1 MMSFDDITVRSLPMG
16 RDLLIMVTGGE
27 AHIGAASTA
36 YYEDQ
41 ELQVQTS
48 IVPGHKEHTL
58 SVEMARQAAKV
69 LKRTVTLVMGIHYD
83 NLTKEEIMK
92 VSEIA
97 ESKFKDHLEQLTSE
111 VSQQ

>member
-1 MMSFDDITVRSLPMG
+1 MVNFDDITVRSLPMG
-16 RDLLIMVTGGE
+16 RDLLIMITGGE

-36 YYEDQ
+36 YYVDQ
-41 ELQVQTS
+41 EIQVQTS

-58 SVEMARQAAKV
+58 SVEMARQASRT

-92 VSEIA
+92 VSEITD
-97 ESKFKDHLEQLTSE
+97 SKFHDHLAQLTSE
-111 VSQQ
+111 VAQ

>member
-27 AHIGAASTA
+27 AHIGTASTA
-36 YYEDQ
+36 YYADQ
-41 ELQVQTS
+41 EIKVETS

-58 SVEMARQAAKV
+58 SVEMARQAASV

-83 NLTKEEIMK
+83 HLKKEDLMK
-92 VSEIA
+92 VTQIIQFE
-97 ESKFKDHLEQLTSE
+97 FQNHLKQFMSE
-111 VSQQ
+111 VAQ